1 MLVNVKTKFKFLAV
15 LLAFSLLIPVVVGAQ
30 ELTQGYASDELLLRG
45 HVVGLNPND
54 TNKVET
60 INTDRNEEALGVVV
74 RSIDTALTLTDE
86 QTGVFVSDNG
96 RFEVLF
102 SDVNGDIE
110 IGEYVAVS
118 SIRGIAMKSDTSQ
131 PFVIGRAVEPSNFG
145 DPQNVL
151 STAAVVGADGVDIE
165 VAIGRILV
173 DLDIKP
179 NPFAADNNNAPEF
192 LVRISEQVAGKPVSA
207 LRIYAGLAII
217 LVASTIAGTLL
228 YSAVKSSIISIG
240 RNPLSKKSVLA
251 GLAQVVIISVIIFLS
266 GLFAVYL
273 ILKI

>member
-1 MLVNVKTKFKFLAV
+1 MKQIAKIKLPLMLATL
-15 LLAFSLLIPVVVGAQ
+15 SLLVLPLTLVAQ

-45 HVVGLNPND
+45 HVVGLVEGD
-54 TNKVET
+54 TSKVQT
-60 INTDRNEEALGVVV
+60 ITNERREEALGVVV
-74 RSIDTALTLTDE
+74 RPIDTALTLTDE
-86 QTGVFVSDNG
+86 QTGVFVVNNG
-96 RFEVLF
+96 KFEVLF
-102 SDVNGDIE
+102 SDINGDVQVND
-110 IGEYVAVS
+110 YVSVS
-118 SIRGIAMKSDTSQ
+118 SISGIAMKADPRQ
-131 PFVIGRAVEPSNFG
+131 PFVVGRALEASNFG
-145 DPQNVL
+145 DPNNVL
-151 STAAVVGADGVDIE
+151 SQPTVIGPDGLETE

-179 NPFAADNNNAPEF
+179 NPFAADSSAAPEF
-192 LVRISEQVAGKPVSA
+192 LVSISQDIAGKPVSA

-217 LVASTIAGTLL
+217 LLASTISGTLL